1 MNKNNYIETEYNKP
15 FIRQRADPYVY
26 RHSDGSYYFTAS
38 VPEYD
43 RIVLRRSNTLNGLRE
58 SDEVTIWKKHDKG
71 IMSVHI
77 WAPEIHYLDN
87 KWFIYYAGGDIDD
100 IWAIR
105 PYVLVCEGQNPLND
119 PWKELPATRSKVC
132 KVWVKAIPL
141 QATIQ
146 QPAANRT
153 AV

>member
-58 SDEVTIWKKHDKG
+58 SDEVTIWKKHDKVQD
-71 IMSVHI
+71 SRYQQL
-77 WAPEIHYLDN
+77 PDIHRY
-87 KWFIYYAGGDIDD
+87 
-100 IWAIR
+100 R
-105 PYVLVCEGQNPLND
+105 
-119 PWKELPATRSKVC
+119 
-132 KVWVKAIPL
+132 
-141 QATIQ
+141 
-146 QPAANRT
+146 
-153 AV
+153 

>member
-77 WAPEIHYLDN
+77 WAPEIHYLVCC
-87 KWFIYYAGGDIDD
+87 IVDI
-100 IWAIR
+100 
-105 PYVLVCEGQNPLND
+105 
-119 PWKELPATRSKVC
+119 
-132 KVWVKAIPL
+132 
-141 QATIQ
+141 
-146 QPAANRT
+146 
-153 AV
+153 